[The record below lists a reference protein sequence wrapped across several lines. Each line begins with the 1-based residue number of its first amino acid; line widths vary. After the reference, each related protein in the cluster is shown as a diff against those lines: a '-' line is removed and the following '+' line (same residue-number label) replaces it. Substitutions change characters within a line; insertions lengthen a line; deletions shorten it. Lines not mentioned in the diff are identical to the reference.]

1 MRKSKR
7 NCALACLLALLC
19 LAGCGGEPKA
29 DKQVAGESD
38 MATPVDLDTQGLT
51 PVSGEELLDGEYDI
65 QVDSSS
71 SMFSIEACT
80 LTVQDGEMTATM
92 TMGGTGYLYV
102 YMGTGEEAA
111 AAEESAYIPF
121 TENADGSHSFIV
133 PVEALDQEL
142 SCAAFSKKKELWYD
156 RTLVFRA
163 DELPAQAYQ
172 TPKEQVTVQ
181 SLALEDGAYTV
192 EVSLNGGSGRAS
204 VTSPAVVKVEQ
215 GAATV
220 TLEWGSA
227 NYDYMLV
234 EGEKY
239 LPVNTQGNSTF
250 EVPLICFDAPVKVIA
265 DTVAMSTAHEIEY
278 TLTFAA
284 ESLQAA
290 A

>member
-1 MRKSKR
+1 M
-7 NCALACLLALLC
+7 
-19 LAGCGGEPKA
+19 
-29 DKQVAGESD
+29 
-38 MATPVDLDTQGLT
+38 
-51 PVSGEELLDGEYDI
+51 
-65 QVDSSS
+65 
-71 SMFSIEACT
+71 
-80 LTVQDGEMTATM
+80 
-92 TMGGTGYLYV
+92 
-102 YMGTGEEAA
+102 
-111 AAEESAYIPF
+111 
-121 TENADGSHSFIV
+121 
-133 PVEALDQEL
+133 
-142 SCAAFSKKKELWYD
+142 
-156 RTLVFRA
+156 FRA

-204 VTSPAVVKVEQ
+204 VTSPAAVKVEQ